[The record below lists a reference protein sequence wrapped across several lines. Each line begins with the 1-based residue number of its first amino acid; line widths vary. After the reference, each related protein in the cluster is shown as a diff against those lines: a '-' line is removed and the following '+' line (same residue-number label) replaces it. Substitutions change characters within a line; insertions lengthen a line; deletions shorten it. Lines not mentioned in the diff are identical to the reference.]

1 MSLTTVH
8 QLKQD
13 AEALLRDEHGTI
25 FSHGRVRVAL
35 VYPSPY
41 RAAMSSLGYQ
51 VLYREINERPDCQ
64 AERAF
69 LPDDLP
75 AFRTARAPLFTLESQ
90 WPVGDADV
98 IGISLAYELELP
110 GMLECLDLS
119 GVPVRAVDRDG
130 SHPLVVLGG
139 PLTFSN
145 PLPAAPFADVV
156 VMGEGE
162 EVIHT
167 LLDALEAERDRDLLL
182 EALATVPGL
191 YVPRIHGERLLP
203 VVAADNARLP
213 AFGQIVTPHTELA
226 NMHLVESE
234 RGCHRK
240 CTFCVMRRSTNGGMR
255 LAQPDDIIASIPEIA
270 PRVGLVGA
278 AVTDHPKVVEIVRR
292 IVDTGRGVGLSSM
305 RADRLTPEL
314 LEALKDG
321 GYRSLTVASDG
332 ASERLRKQLQKAIR
346 EKHLIQA
353 AHYVAEYGLKHLK
366 VYMMIGVPGETD
378 DDIGELIEFGHEVS
392 RICRVAIGMAPFVAK
407 RNTPMDRQAFAGIKP
422 VEATLKKLTRAWRGR
437 VDLRS
442 TSARWAWVE
451 YELAQ
456 GGFDMADAAETAW
469 RNGASFAAWKRAIK
483 AHRRDAQPE
492 DAALRL
498 GLPTGPFAHEAH
510 A

>member
-1 MSLTTVH
+1 MTTLH
-8 QLKQD
+8 ALKQHAND
-13 AEALLRDEHGTI
+13 LLAAEQGTL
-25 FSHGRVRVAL
+25 HRQGRVRVAM

-41 RAAMSSLGYQ
+41 RAGMSSLGYQ
-51 VLYREINERPDCQ
+51 VLYRTINERPACQ

-69 LPDDLP
+69 LPDDP
-75 AFRTARAPLFTLESQ
+75 AAYRAARAPLFTLESQ

-110 GMLECLDLS
+110 GMLECLDLA
-119 GVPVRAVDRDG
+119 GVPVRSVDRRVE
-130 SHPLVVLGG
+130 HPLVIVGG

-145 PLPAAPFADVV
+145 PLPAAPFADLI
-156 VMGEGE
+156 VMGEAE

-167 LLDALEAERDRDLLL
+167 ILDALEETPDRDLLL
-182 EALATVPGL
+182 ERLSVVPGI

-203 VVAADNARLP
+203 VIAASDTCLP
-213 AFGQIVTPHTELA
+213 AYGQIITPNTELA

-255 LAQPDDIIASIPEIA
+255 LASPDDILATIPEYA

-278 AVTDHPKVVEIVRR
+278 AVTDHPNVVEIVRR

-305 RADRLTPEL
+305 RADRLSPEL
-314 LEALKDG
+314 MSALQDG

-332 ASERLRKQLQKAIR
+332 ASERLRVELQKAIR

-366 VYMMIGVPGETD
+366 VYMMIGVPGETEE
-378 DDIGELIEFGHEVS
+378 DIDELIAFGLEVS
-392 RICRVAIGMAPFVAK
+392 KICRVAIGMAPFVAK
-407 RNTPMDRQAFAGIKP
+407 RNTPLDRMPFAGIKP

-456 GGFDMADAAETAW
+456 GGFDMADAAEDAW
-469 RNGASFAAWKRAIK
+469 RAGGTFADWKRAIK
-483 AHRRDAQPE
+483 AHRRTEQPA
-492 DAALRL
+492 DQALRL
-498 GLPTGPFAHEAH
+498 GLPEGRFAHEAY